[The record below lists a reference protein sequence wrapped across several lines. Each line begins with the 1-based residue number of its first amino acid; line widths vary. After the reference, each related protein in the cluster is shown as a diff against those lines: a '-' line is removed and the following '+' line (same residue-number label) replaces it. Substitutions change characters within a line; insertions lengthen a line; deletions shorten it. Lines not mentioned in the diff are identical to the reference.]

1 MGMGQDMDGV
11 QTLYSDEVQSFIR
24 EHSEGDY
31 VLLDVR
37 QPAEYA
43 QAHLPGARLIPL
55 PQLTDSL
62 QELNVAKPII
72 VYCAV
77 GGRSRMASQLLKNL
91 GFKDVFHL
99 QGGIQAWEDRT
110 ATGPR
115 EFHLNFIKGEES
127 PDEIILLAYRMEEG
141 LKKFHEAFQA
151 KTDDAALSAL
161 LTGLIKAE
169 ESHEKTLLEL
179 RPKDRL
185 ALAFPAG
192 EAPPERIG
200 ENSDT
205 FGSRLMEGGID
216 MNAFMEENQQFLND
230 VPGYLD
236 LAMMIETQALDL
248 YLRMAADSK
257 NELTRKILHRIGN
270 EEKAHLELLGKYLND
285 NSSISDKPLEGRHND
300 DNGHA

>member
-1 MGMGQDMDGV
+1 MEMGQDENGV
-11 QTLYSDEVQSFIR
+11 HTLYSDEVKKFIT

-37 QPAEYA
+37 QPGEYELG
-43 QAHLPGARLIPL
+43 HLPGAKLIPL
-55 PQLTDSL
+55 PQLADS
-62 QELNVAKPII
+62 QKELDAAKPII

-77 GGRSRMASQLLKNL
+77 GGRSRMATRLLSNL
-91 GFKDVFHL
+91 GFNNVFHL

-115 EFHLNFIKGEES
+115 EFHLDFIKGNES
-127 PDEIILLAYRMEEG
+127 PEEIILLAYRMEEG
-141 LKKFHEAFQA
+141 LKRFHEAFQA

-179 RPKDRL
+179 RESL
-185 ALAFPAG
+185 ASSAQAIPSGRSGAFS
-192 EAPPERIG
+192 E
-200 ENSDT
+200 S
-205 FGSRLMEGGID
+205 FQSRLMEGGVDID
-216 MNAFMEENQQFLND
+216 TFMKQNQPFLND

-248 YLRMAADSK
+248 YLRMAADSR
-257 NELTRKILHRIGN
+257 NELTRKILLRIGN
-270 EEKAHLELLGKYLND
+270 EEKAHLALLGKYLNE
-285 NSSISDKPLEGRHND
+285 I
-300 DNGHA
+300 

>member
-1 MGMGQDMDGV
+1 MGMGQDVDGV

-37 QPAEYA
+37 QPGEYA

-55 PQLTDSL
+55 PQLADSL
-62 QELNVAKPII
+62 EDLDAAKPII

-77 GGRSRMASQLLKNL
+77 GGRSRMATRLLATL
-91 GFKDVFHL
+91 GFSNVSHL

-115 EFHLNFIKGEES
+115 EFSQEFIKGEES
-127 PDEIILLAYRMEEG
+127 PEEIIRMAYRMEEG

-151 KTDDAALSAL
+151 TTDDAALSAL

-169 ESHEKTLLEL
+169 ESHEKTLL
-179 RPKDRL
+179 
-185 ALAFPAG
+185 ALYESPASPAR
-192 EAPPERIG
+192 EAPLDQIRESSVTLP
-200 ENSDT
+200 
-205 FGSRLMEGGID
+205 SRLMEGGID
-216 MNAFMEENQQFLND
+216 MDAFMKQNQPFLND
-230 VPGYLD
+230 VSGYLD

-248 YLRMAADSK
+248 YLRMAADSR
-257 NELTRKILHRIGN
+257 NELTRKILYRIGN
-270 EEKAHLELLGKYLND
+270 EEKAHLELLGKYLNE
-285 NSSISDKPLEGRHND
+285 SSPAVR
-300 DNGHA
+300 

>member
-31 VLLDVR
+31 MLLDVR
-37 QPAEYA
+37 QPGEYA
-43 QAHLPGARLIPL
+43 QAHLPGAKLIPL
-55 PQLTDSL
+55 PQLADSL
-62 QELNVAKPII
+62 EELDAAKPII

-77 GGRSRMASQLLKNL
+77 GGRSRMATQLLSNL
-91 GFKDVFHL
+91 GFRDVFHL

-115 EFHLNFIKGEES
+115 EFHLEFIKGDES
-127 PDEIILLAYRMEEG
+127 PEEIILLAYRMEEG
-141 LKKFHEAFQA
+141 LKRFHQAILA

-161 LTGLIKAE
+161 LCGLIKAE

-179 RPKDRL
+179 YESL
-185 ALAFPAG
+185 ARTP
-192 EAPPERIG
+192 EVPPDQIG
-200 ENSDT
+200 EFSDT
-205 FGSRLMEGGID
+205 FKSRLMEGGID
-216 MNAFMEENQQFLND
+216 MHAFMEQNQTFLND
-230 VPGYLD
+230 VSGYLD

-248 YLRMAADSK
+248 YLRMAADSQ

-270 EEKAHLELLGKYLND
+270 EEKTHLELLGTYLDD
-285 NSSISDKPLEGRHND
+285 NNSISR
-300 DNGHA
+300 

>member
-1 MGMGQDMDGV
+1 MEIGQEADGV
-11 QTLYSDEVQSFIR
+11 QTLYSDEVKKFIN

-37 QPAEYA
+37 QPGEYELG
-43 QAHLPGARLIPL
+43 HLPGAKLIPL
-55 PQLTDSL
+55 PQLADSL
-62 QELNVAKPII
+62 KELDAAKPII

-77 GGRSRMASQLLKNL
+77 GGRSRMATQLLTNL

-115 EFHLNFIKGEES
+115 EFHLDFIKGDES
-127 PDEIILLAYRMEEG
+127 PEEIILLAYRMEEG
-141 LKKFHEAFQA
+141 LKKFHEAFRA
-151 KTDDAALSAL
+151 KTDDAALSTL

-179 RPKDRL
+179 RESL
-185 ALAFPAG
+185 ASSAQDIPSGLTGAF
-192 EAPPERIG
+192 
-200 ENSDT
+200 SDA
-205 FGSRLMEGGID
+205 FQSRLMEGGVDID
-216 MNAFMEENQQFLND
+216 AFMKQNQPFLND

-248 YLRMAADSK
+248 YLRMAAGSR
-257 NELTRKILHRIGN
+257 NELTRKILLRIGN
-270 EEKAHLELLGKYLND
+270 EEKAHLALLGNYLNE
-285 NSSISDKPLEGRHND
+285 K
-300 DNGHA
+300 